1 METGMNGDM
10 LIRNIINIF
19 VIAIILEASIM
30 AIFSMSV
37 IRGLDTSR
45 PVEASRDAIILI
57 IAFFMCYKVEALRV
71 FIGTG
76 LKFPTILDIIISAL
90 VLTRMTNFIRQM
102 MSRFKSED

>member
-1 METGMNGDM
+1 MNGDI
-10 LIRNIINIF
+10 LIRNIIHIF
-19 VIAIILEASIM
+19 VFAIILEASIM
-30 AIFSMSV
+30 AIFSMSA

-57 IAFFMCYKVEALRV
+57 VSFFLCYKVEAFRI

-76 LKFPTILDIIISAL
+76 LKFPTILDVIISAL
-90 VLTRMTNFIRQM
+90 VLTRMTNFIRQL